1 MTPSSPA
8 IETAGLAKRYG
19 DNAALAP
26 IDLVVPLGQRV
37 SLIGHNGSGKTTLIK
52 LLAGLLDPSDGTA
65 TICGHSTGTPDA
77 RAALS
82 YLSDQPVFYDDLT
95 VRQHLEY
102 VARLHHTEGWEDQAD
117 WLIESVGLARE
128 PMTCPPRSAAD

>member
-65 TICGHSTGTPDA
+65 TICGHSTGTPM
-77 RAALS
+77 L
-82 YLSDQPVFYDDLT
+82 
-95 VRQHLEY
+95 
-102 VARLHHTEGWEDQAD
+102 
-117 WLIESVGLARE
+117 GLRSRIS
-128 PMTCPPRSAAD
+128 PTSRCSTTTSPFDSISSTWRGCTTPRGGRTRPTG